1 LIDLEAATCTWD
13 RAHIGRAAA
22 CGASPLWDRRRPMTS
37 VLKTVLFAGTAVLA
51 IQLGALAA
59 QAGDLDDLLAAQQY
73 ADALDDATGGDNLVT
88 NIIKDDDSEE
98 VIDTLKNLI
107 EEVAE

>member
-1 LIDLEAATCTWD
+1 
-13 RAHIGRAAA
+13 
-22 CGASPLWDRRRPMTS
+22 MTS
-37 VLKTVLFAGTAVLA
+37 VLKTVLFAGAAVLA

-107 EEVAE
+107 EEVVEE

>member
-1 LIDLEAATCTWD
+1 
-13 RAHIGRAAA
+13 
-22 CGASPLWDRRRPMTS
+22 MTS